1 MVRAEAVKAFLRLSN
16 ETLSHGVP
24 PQLLEGIE
32 KCSLNPCSH
41 ASESMQ
47 GETAAND
54 LDTA

>member
-32 KCSLNPCSH
+32 KWSLNPCSH